1 MSNKIPVFVA
11 AMVRSSTA
19 EIVVH
24 SLNEGCLNE
33 DLGILTVFPVTS
45 AAAVK
50 MLLSVLA
57 PNLVFLRSP
66 DLPVASSLEVI
77 TALCPRAVCEIDG
90 EMRRGRDD
98 VQEEEAEEERCTG
111 VSADDRRGEVEVWFE
126 EA

>member
-1 MSNKIPVFVA
+1 
-11 AMVRSSTA
+11 MVRSSTA
-19 EIVVH
+19 EIVAH

-66 DLPVASSLEVI
+66 DLRVASSLEAI
-77 TALCPRAVCEIDG
+77 TALCPRVVCEIHG
-90 EMRRGRDD
+90 EMRMGGDD
-98 VQEEEAEEERCTG
+98 MQEEEAEEECCTG
-111 VSADDRRGEVEVWFE
+111 VSGVSGDDRRGAVEVWFE
-126 EA
+126 EE